1 MALLRGVKRSALI
14 AIAVPA
20 FVVLTAISTL
30 AETTPSPTSGA
41 GTGASGARNVGDPTA
56 GGTLFS
62 QVGCATCH
70 GAALT
75 GGIGPALN
83 PIVKFPSVPNPLDPT
98 YLFDTIKNGRTPQPG
113 DGYTTLMPARG
124 GDPAL
129 TDQNIRDLAAFI
141 IQQNQ
146 NPGGAPLAAGD
157 LAKLT
162 ILWVVIGI
170 GAMSVITYLLAQY
183 NMRWIARRAAARNK

>member
-1 MALLRGVKRSALI
+1 MTLLRGVKRSVLI
-14 AIAVPA
+14 AMAVP
-20 FVVLTAISTL
+20 VLVILTAISTL
-30 AETTPSPTSGA
+30 AETSPSPSASG
-41 GTGASGARNVGDPTA
+41 GASGARGALPGDPTA

-62 QVGCATCH
+62 QAGCATCH

-83 PIVKFPSVPNPLDPT
+83 PIVKFSSVPNPLDPT
-98 YLFDTIKNGRTPQPG
+98 YLFNTIKNGRTPQAG
-113 DGYTTLMPARG
+113 DGYSTPMPAKG
-124 GDPAL
+124 GDSAL

-146 NPGGAPLAAGD
+146 IPGGAPLPAGE

-162 ILWVVIGI
+162 IIWVLIGI